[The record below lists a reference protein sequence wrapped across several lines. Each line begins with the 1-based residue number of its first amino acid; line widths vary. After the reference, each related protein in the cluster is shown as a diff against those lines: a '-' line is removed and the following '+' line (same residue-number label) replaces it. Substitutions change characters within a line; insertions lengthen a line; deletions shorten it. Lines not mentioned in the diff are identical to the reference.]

1 MTVLIKV
8 PKKIPLADHECRIVL
23 NDHHLHTLLQARVI
37 FNEVDARV
45 GLKIWTKTIFH
56 HFLQCKNKSVLKDSN
71 NYYFWSTLLVYADE
85 IYIIMDVQPYVCILY
100 NKRLE

>member
-45 GLKIWTKTIFH
+45 GLKI
-56 HFLQCKNKSVLKDSN
+56 
-71 NYYFWSTLLVYADE
+71 
-85 IYIIMDVQPYVCILY
+85 
-100 NKRLE
+100 